1 MKSEALLFAL
11 VRAVSWI
18 IAFFGTFLA
27 ARMAVKV
34 VGQHTDATL
43 LSRTRWFFI
52 VLLVVCLA
60 TNLVPQLLKSQT
72 WGLWPHAGV
81 SIGTAVL
88 MVAGAVGAFR
98 LCFRKE

>member
-1 MKSEALLFAL
+1 MNSDSVLFGL
-11 VRAVSWI
+11 VRALSWI
-18 IAFFGTFLA
+18 VAFFGTFWA
-27 ARMAVKV
+27 ARMAVKS

-43 LSRTRWFFI
+43 LSRTRWFFVI
-52 VLLVVCLA
+52 LFVVCMA

-72 WGLWPHAGV
+72 WGIWSHAGV

-88 MVAGAVGAFR
+88 MVACAVGAFR